1 MSRKNFKSFDSL
13 ATAVQQGSVA
23 VDEAGRIAADVG
35 TLLRKID
42 AAASDFNVDSMSDAE
57 LDDRIALARKRVS
70 EAARERREQALAR
83 ISHAERKARWRS
95 EGLLESEPAVAGFI
109 GRGPKNEETGR
120 TPKRVLPTSNRPE
133 WQEHTQRSFGLFKK
147 QDSICVKFDVIR
159 AWSSEFN
166 RLVDTDNVRITRW
179 QGGPQGKS
187 GLGREDV
194 VWYATREW
202 AREHY
207 KSMLTDGYTKMF

>member
-1 MSRKNFKSFDSL
+1 MSNNRFKSFDSL

-35 TLLRKID
+35 ALLRKID
-42 AAASDFNVDSMSDAE
+42 TVTNDFNVDSMSDAE

-70 EAARERREQALAR
+70 EANRERREQALAR

-95 EGLLESEPAVAGFI
+95 EGLPESEPAVAGFI

-120 TPKRVLPTSNRPE
+120 TPKRVLPTSDRPE
-133 WQEHTQRSFGLFKK
+133 WQEHTQRSFGLF
-147 QDSICVKFDVIR
+147 SRRTYTCIKFDIIR

-166 RLVDTDNVRITRW
+166 RLVETDNVRITRW
-179 QGGPQGKS
+179 RAGPAGKY
-187 GLGREDV
+187 GRGPEDT
-194 VWYATREW
+194 VWYSTRTW

-207 KSMLTDGYTKMF
+207 KSLLVDGYEKMF